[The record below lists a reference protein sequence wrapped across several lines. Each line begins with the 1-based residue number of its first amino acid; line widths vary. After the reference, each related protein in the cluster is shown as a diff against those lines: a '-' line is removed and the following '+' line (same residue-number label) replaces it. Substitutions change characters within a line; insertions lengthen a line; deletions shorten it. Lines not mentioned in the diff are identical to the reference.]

1 MGENVNEAQKPLNQI
16 LKYWLVTFG
25 QDLETLLDF
34 TQFQM
39 KDLNLS
45 HFQLTKTYM
54 DFPVIMPKIAMMED
68 EGSLPELVSMAGIQG
83 ISINE
88 KKIGDSYIEFV
99 LSMLDHFDVEI
110 YYDSDRVEPQ
120 EDS

>member
-1 MGENVNEAQKPLNQI
+1 MNQI

-83 ISINE
+83 IFINE
-88 KKIGDSYIEFV
+88 KKICNSYIEFV

-110 YYDSDRVEPQ
+110 YYDSDRVEP
-120 EDS
+120 